1 MSCHTSSE
9 VVVGIYGSHNSS
21 VCLSIDG
28 KIKEVVEIERF
39 ISQKNASLFVYHP
52 TVVKNPEIILGY
64 IYEYFKNLYGV
75 EKYDFC
81 YYDAV
86 DLETVSALFPAD
98 NYIQTYHHVNH
109 SCSSLYQSP
118 HPEALVLSFDGGGND
133 GWFVIFNHKRGEDP
147 VVLANEPVNYGV
159 CYSMIA
165 HYITEVKH
173 ETDYAM
179 GNLVYGGKI
188 MGLAAYGRVREE
200 WMGEFNKW
208 YDLPTG
214 LPHEDLA
221 KEMLIRLGIKLDEN
235 GLANSED
242 SKDLA
247 ATNQRALEENVLK
260 KLRPFLEREDYA
272 HLPLHITGGGGL
284 NILLNTRLSELR
296 EIFVSPNPS
305 DCGLAAGMVCSHI
318 KSKSPIDLTYSG
330 PEIFDK
336 GNLPNL
342 SKGYHCYVNIN
353 ILIQELKECKIVGV
367 ARGRCEHGPRALGNR
382 SILCNPSCPNSKD
395 ILNSKVKNREW
406 YRPFAP
412 VVRLED
418 VNEYFEWSKESRWMN
433 FCPTVK
439 EEYKEKLSA
448 VTHEDGTARVQTV
461 TREQNKWLYD
471 LLTKFKKA
479 TGLGVLLNT
488 SFNVDKKPIL
498 NTYNEA
504 FEVFSNSEMDGLM
517 LEDLYISKTPVEIKD
532 TVEIKGTVEIDKK
545 PVQNLT
551 IVSGLW
557 NINKEGRS
565 FDQYKD
571 AFNDFL
577 KIPQKM
583 ILFIPKELE
592 EFVWDRRSKDNTSV
606 VIFELEDIKNLFDP
620 FWDDVQS
627 IREDPNWYNS
637 TGEGGWLSSSPQ
649 AINQWYNPIVMSK
662 YSLLNTA
669 CCYNNFNTDYF
680 LWVDA
685 GLSSTVNH
693 VLMDERDVF
702 SKIEKYLNPFLFLS
716 YPYETSTE
724 IHGFK
729 IESMNNIAKDSVS
742 YVCRGGLFGG
752 HKDFITRGNEVYWHL
767 LKNTLSAGYMG
778 TEESIFTLMA
788 YLDPHIY
795 RRYSLDGNGLVTKFL
810 QELDSNGEVSLEEVP
825 NNRKAPKPVFSDISH
840 VKTNLYFLTF
850 NYPDQL
856 EYTIASLSE
865 HNGFMDGPHQKVIID
880 NSTNEQARID
890 NKKICDK
897 YGFEHIIQEKNSGI
911 CGGRQRVAEHFHDSD
926 SDFYLFFEDDMT
938 LSASGD
944 TSYCRNGFRKYIP
957 DLYLKVHQIMM
968 KEDFDF
974 LKLNFTE
981 VYMDNN
987 IQTSWYNVPQDIRDS
1002 EWPEYSTLPTHGID
1016 PHSPR
1021 TRLNN
1026 IERISDGLC
1035 YLTGEIYYCNWPMI
1049 VSKKGNKKMFID
1061 IKWAHSFEGTWMSN
1075 VFQETKKG
1083 NIASAVLLASP
1094 VTHERFKHYK
1104 PEERIE
1110 GSLANPDLKKIK
1122 DL

>member
-1 MSCHTSSE
+1 MIE
-9 VVVGIYGSHNSS
+9 EKEIVLGIYGSHNSS
-21 VCLSIDG
+21 ICLSING
-28 KIKEVVEIERF
+28 KVKEVLEIERLVGK
-39 ISQKNASLFVYHP
+39 KNASLFSYPPSLVEDADS
-52 TVVKNPEIILGY
+52 VLSWVQK
-64 IYEYFKNLYGV
+64 YFKSNYNV
-75 EKYDFC
+75 NEYSYC

-86 DLETVSALFPAD
+86 DLERVKNFFPA
-98 NYIQTYHHVNH
+98 NEYIQTSHHANH

-118 HPEALVLSFDGGGND
+118 HQEALVLSFDGGGND

-147 VVLANEPVNYGV
+147 SLLTNEPVNYGV

-173 ETDYAM
+173 EPDYAT

-188 MGLAAYGRVREE
+188 MGLAAYGNIREE
-200 WMGEFNKW
+200 WMEEFNKW
-208 YDLPTG
+208 YELPTG

-221 KEMLIRLGIKLDEN
+221 KEMLIRLGIKLNED

-260 KLRPFLEREDYA
+260 KLKPFLDMEAYA
-272 HLPLHITGGGGL
+272 HLPIHITGGGGL

-296 EIFVSPNPS
+296 EVFVAPNPS

-318 KSKSPIDLTYSG
+318 KSSSPIDLTYSG

-336 GNLPNL
+336 DNLLNL
-342 SKGYHCYVNIN
+342 SQGYHLYEDIN
-353 ILIQELKECKIVGV
+353 ILVQELKNCKIVGV

-382 SILCNPSCPNSKD
+382 SILCDPSCINAKD
-395 ILNSKVKNREW
+395 VLNSKVKNREW

-418 VNEYFEWSKESRWMN
+418 VNEYFNWSKESRWMN

-439 EEYKEKLSA
+439 EEYREKLLA

-471 LLTKFKKA
+471 LLTEFKKT

-488 SFNVDKKPIL
+488 SFNVDQKPIL
-498 NTYNEA
+498 NTYHEA
-504 FEVFSNSEMDGLM
+504 FGVFSNSEMDGLM
-517 LEDLYISKTPVEIKD
+517 LGDFYISKTPIEIEGAG
-532 TVEIKGTVEIDKK
+532 EINNE
-545 PVQNLT
+545 PSQNLT

-557 NINKEGRS
+557 DISKEGRS

-571 AFNDFL
+571 AFDDFL

-592 EFVWDRRSKDNTSV
+592 DFVWERREGANTSV
-606 VIFELEDIKNLFDP
+606 VIFELEDIRLLFDP

-627 IREDPNWYNS
+627 IRQDPNWHNS
-637 TGEGGWLSSSPQ
+637 TGENGWLSSSPQ
-649 AINQWYNPIVMSK
+649 AVNEWYNPIVMSK
-662 YSLLNTA
+662 YSLLHTA

-693 VLMDERDVF
+693 VFMDEKNVF

-716 YPYETSTE
+716 YPYEANTE
-724 IHGFK
+724 IHGFE
-729 IESMNNIAKDSVS
+729 IEAMNDIARDKVS

-752 HKDFITRGNEVYWHL
+752 HKDFIIRGNEAYWHL
-767 LKNTLSAGYMG
+767 LKNTLSSGYMG
-778 TEESIFTLMA
+778 TEEPIFTLMSYA
-788 YLDPHIY
+788 EPHIY
-795 RRYSLDGNGLVTKFL
+795 RRYSLDGNGLVTKFI
-810 QELDSNGEVSLEEVP
+810 QELDSTGEVSLEEVT
-825 NNRKAPKPVFSDISH
+825 NNRKTPKPVFHDISH

-856 EYTIASLSE
+856 EYTIAALAE
-865 HNGFMDGPHQKVIID
+865 HNGFIDGPHQKVVID
-880 NSTNEQARID
+880 NSTKAQARID
-890 NKKICDK
+890 NKKVCDK
-897 YGFEHIIQEKNSGI
+897 YGFEHIIQEKNTGI
-911 CGGRQRVAEHFHDSD
+911 CGGRQCAAEHFHDSAA
-926 SDFYLFFEDDMT
+926 DFYLFFEDDMT
-938 LSASGD
+938 LSAPETRFE
-944 TSYCRNGFRKYIP
+944 TSCCRNGFKKYIP
-957 DLYLKVHQIMM
+957 DLYLKLHQIMI

-987 IQTSWYNVPQDIRDS
+987 IQTSWYNVPQDIRDT
-1002 EWPEYSTLPTHGID
+1002 EWPEYNALPTHGLD
-1016 PHSPR
+1016 PYSPR
-1021 TRLNN
+1021 TRFKN

-1035 YLTGEIYYCNWPMI
+1035 YISGEIYYCNWPMI
-1049 VSKKGNKKMFID
+1049 VSRKGNQKMFINT
-1061 IKWAHSFEGTWMSN
+1061 KWAHYFEGTWMSHI
-1075 VFQETKKG
+1075 FQETKKG
-1083 NIASAVLLASP
+1083 NINPAVLLASP

-1104 PEERIE
+1104 PEERVE
-1110 GSLANPDLKKIK
+1110 GSIMNPDLQKINN
-1122 DL
+1122 L